1 MLKVG
6 FYLRELNF
14 RGIANTIYIYA
25 KNNQEI
31 LKNKSIIFYNSTSLD
46 NQTEAIKE
54 FKKKFKTI
62 KVSSINELERINKN
76 LKLDYIY
83 FQRDGAKDKVVNNSK
98 NIIHAVFPQNI
109 FQYHGSSYAFI
120 SKWLSK
126 TCSNNKF
133 PFAPLPVQLLKNNQN
148 LRTKLKI
155 PKDAKVFGYHGGET
169 SFDLNFVR
177 ELIKKVVSQN
187 KNIYFLFMNIGKFF
201 NHKKVIFIKGTF
213 NQSRKVKFINT
224 CNAMLHARSLGES
237 FGLSCAE
244 FAIKNKPIFTY
255 GYCRQRAHFEIC
267 KGNIIPY
274 YSYGDLYSK
283 ILEFDKDK
291 NYDSKNLKDELS
303 EKNTIKIFKKILLNK
318 KQKKPSINIIDYI
331 IVSFFSLQRN
341 YFYIR
346 HKIYSG
352 KVMKIMEFG
361 AFVNFLGKQ
370 DGLVHISELAD
381 KRVAKV
387 TDVVKEGDEV
397 KVKVIGFDRGKVKL
411 SMKQAAE

>member
-14 RGIANTIYIYA
+14 RGIANSIYIYA
-25 KNNQEI
+25 RNNQTI
-31 LKNKSIIFYNSTSLD
+31 LKNKSIIFYNSTALD
-46 NQTEAIKE
+46 NRPEAITE

-62 KVSSINELERINKN
+62 KISNLNELERINKN

-83 FQRDGAKDKVVNNSK
+83 FQRDGAKDEIVNNSK

-109 FQYHGSSYAFI
+109 FQYHGSNYAFI

-155 PKDAKVFGYHGGET
+155 PKDSKVFGYHGGET

-177 ELIKKVVSQN
+177 DVIKKVVRQN

-213 NQSRKVKFINT
+213 NQTQKVKFINT

-255 GYCRQRAHFEIC
+255 GFCRQRAHFEIC
-267 KGNIIPY
+267 KNNIIPY
-274 YSYGDLYSK
+274 YSYEDLNLK
-283 ILEFDKDK
+283 ILSFNKDRK
-291 NYDSKNLKDELS
+291 YYSNNLKKELS
-303 EKNTIKIFKKILLNK
+303 EKNTIKVFKKILLNK
-318 KQKKPSINIIDYI
+318 KQQKPSTNIIDYI
-331 IVSFFSLQRN
+331 VVSFFFLQRN
-341 YFYIR
+341 YFYLR
-346 HKIYSG
+346 HKIYTNFY
-352 KVMKIMEFG
+352 KIF
-361 AFVNFLGKQ
+361 
-370 DGLVHISELAD
+370 
-381 KRVAKV
+381 
-387 TDVVKEGDEV
+387 
-397 KVKVIGFDRGKVKL
+397 
-411 SMKQAAE
+411 

>member
-14 RGIANTIYIYA
+14 RGIANSIFIYA
-25 KNNQEI
+25 KNNQTI
-31 LKNKSIIFYNSTSLD
+31 LKNKSIIFYNSTALD
-46 NQTEAIKE
+46 NKQEAIRE
-54 FKKKFKTI
+54 FKRKFKII
-62 KVSSINELERINKN
+62 KVSSLNELERINTN

-83 FQRDGAKDKVVNNSK
+83 FQRDGVKDEIVNNSK

-109 FQYHGSSYAFI
+109 FQYHGSNYAFI

-126 TCSNNKF
+126 ACSNNKF
-133 PFAPLPVQLLKNNQN
+133 PFAPLPVQLLTNNQN

-177 ELIKKVVSQN
+177 DVIKKIVRQD
-187 KNIYFLFMNIGKFF
+187 KNIYFLFMNIKKFF

-213 NQSRKVKFINT
+213 NQTQKVKFINT

-255 GYCRQRAHFEIC
+255 GFCRQRAHFEIC
-267 KGNIIPY
+267 KNNIIPY
-274 YSYGDLYSK
+274 YSYGDLNLK
-283 ILEFDKDK
+283 ILNFNK
-291 NYDSKNLKDELS
+291 NKKYNSSNLKKELS

-318 KQKKPSINIIDYI
+318 KQQNPSTNIIDYI
-331 IVSFFSLQRN
+331 IITFFFLQRN
-341 YFYIR
+341 YFYFR
-346 HKIYSG
+346 HKIYTNFY
-352 KVMKIMEFG
+352 KIF
-361 AFVNFLGKQ
+361 
-370 DGLVHISELAD
+370 
-381 KRVAKV
+381 
-387 TDVVKEGDEV
+387 
-397 KVKVIGFDRGKVKL
+397 
-411 SMKQAAE
+411 

>member
-31 LKNKSIIFYNSTSLD
+31 LRNKSIIFYNSTSLD

-62 KVSSINELERINKN
+62 EVSSINELERINKN

-155 PKDAKVFGYHGGET
+155 PKDAKVFGYHGVET

-177 ELIKKVVSQN
+177 DLIKKTVS
-187 KNIYFLFMNIGKFF
+187 
-201 NHKKVIFIKGTF
+201 
-213 NQSRKVKFINT
+213 
-224 CNAMLHARSLGES
+224 
-237 FGLSCAE
+237 
-244 FAIKNKPIFTY
+244 
-255 GYCRQRAHFEIC
+255 
-267 KGNIIPY
+267 
-274 YSYGDLYSK
+274 
-283 ILEFDKDK
+283 
-291 NYDSKNLKDELS
+291 
-303 EKNTIKIFKKILLNK
+303 
-318 KQKKPSINIIDYI
+318 
-331 IVSFFSLQRN
+331 
-341 YFYIR
+341 
-346 HKIYSG
+346 
-352 KVMKIMEFG
+352 
-361 AFVNFLGKQ
+361 
-370 DGLVHISELAD
+370 
-381 KRVAKV
+381 
-387 TDVVKEGDEV
+387 
-397 KVKVIGFDRGKVKL
+397 
-411 SMKQAAE
+411 

>member
-14 RGIANTIYIYA
+14 RGIANSIYIYA
-25 KNNQEI
+25 KNNQKI
-31 LKNKSIIFYNSTSLD
+31 LKNKSIIFYNSTALD
-46 NQTEAIKE
+46 NRIEAIKE
-54 FKKKFKTI
+54 FKKKFKTFKI
-62 KVSSINELERINKN
+62 SSISDLERINES

-83 FQRDGAKDKVVNNSK
+83 FQRDGAKDRTVKNTK

-109 FQYHGSSYAFI
+109 FQYHGSNYAFI
-120 SKWLSK
+120 SKWLTK

-133 PFAPLPVQLLKNNQN
+133 PFVPLPVQLLKNNQN
-148 LRTKLKI
+148 LRSKLKI
-155 PKDAKVFGYHGGET
+155 TKNAKVFGYHGGET
-169 SFDLNFVR
+169 SFDLHFVR
-177 ELIKKVVSQN
+177 DVIKKVVKKD
-187 KNIYFLFMNIGKFF
+187 KNIYFLFMNIKKFF
-201 NHKKVIFIKGTF
+201 NHKRVIFIKGTF
-213 NQSRKVKFINT
+213 NQSQKVKFINS
-224 CNAMLHARSLGES
+224 CDAMLHARSLGES

-283 ILEFDKDK
+283 ILEFNKDK
-291 NYDSKNLKDELS
+291 NYDSKNLKAELS
-303 EKNTIKIFKKILLNK
+303 EKDTIKIFKRILLNK

-346 HKIYSG
+346 HKIYT
-352 KVMKIMEFG
+352 
-361 AFVNFLGKQ
+361 NFYKF
-370 DGLVHISELAD
+370 I
-381 KRVAKV
+381 
-387 TDVVKEGDEV
+387 
-397 KVKVIGFDRGKVKL
+397 
-411 SMKQAAE
+411 

>member
-14 RGIANTIYIYA
+14 RGIANSIYIYA
-25 KNNQEI
+25 RNNQTI
-31 LKNKSIIFYNSTSLD
+31 LKNKSIIFYNSTALD
-46 NQTEAIKE
+46 NRPEAIKE

-62 KVSSINELERINKN
+62 KVSSINELEKINKN

-109 FQYHGSSYAFI
+109 FQYHGSSYAYI

-346 HKIYSG
+346 HKIYT
-352 KVMKIMEFG
+352 
-361 AFVNFLGKQ
+361 NFYKF
-370 DGLVHISELAD
+370 I
-381 KRVAKV
+381 
-387 TDVVKEGDEV
+387 
-397 KVKVIGFDRGKVKL
+397 
-411 SMKQAAE
+411 

>member
-14 RGIANTIYIYA
+14 RGIANSIFIFAKTNQTI
-25 KNNQEI
+25 
-31 LKNKSIIFYNSTSLD
+31 LRNKSIIFYNSTALD
-46 NQTEAIKE
+46 NKTEAIKK
-54 FKKKFKTI
+54 FKKTFKTI
-62 KVSSINELERINKN
+62 KVSSLSELEKINKN

-83 FQRDGAKDKVVNNSK
+83 FQRDGAKDEIVNNSK
-98 NIIHAVFPQNI
+98 NIIHAVFPQNP
-109 FQYHGSSYAFI
+109 FQYHGSNYAFI

-148 LRTKLKI
+148 LRNKLKI
-155 PKDAKVFGYHGGET
+155 PKNAKVFGYHGGET
-169 SFDLNFVR
+169 SFDLIFVR
-177 ELIKKVVSQN
+177 DAIKKIVKQN
-187 KNIYFLFMNIGKFF
+187 KNIYFLFMNIRKFF
-201 NHKKVIFIKGTF
+201 NHKKVIFMKGTF
-213 NQSRKVKFINT
+213 NQTQKVKFINT
-224 CNAMLHARSLGES
+224 CDVMLHARSLGES

-283 ILEFDKDK
+283 ILGFDKDK

-303 EKNTIKIFKKILLNK
+303 EKNTIKIFKRILLNK

-346 HKIYSG
+346 HKIYT
-352 KVMKIMEFG
+352 
-361 AFVNFLGKQ
+361 NFYKF
-370 DGLVHISELAD
+370 I
-381 KRVAKV
+381 
-387 TDVVKEGDEV
+387 
-397 KVKVIGFDRGKVKL
+397 
-411 SMKQAAE
+411 